1 MFRRFGKYL
10 ITVSLLVPLALPAA
24 QAVLFPESGK
34 VSGNRFFGYARNE
47 ESGKFRVEMLPGIR
61 DERKPLTIRLSG
73 VTHTVSYDGSGREII
88 PGKKMENS
96 GSVELMFPENVR
108 FAAMECSK
116 MPEKVE
122 AEFVSAETP
131 VKAVR
136 VQQVKMQLPRGK
148 KLPVQQLCHI
158 KNRQVELDNG
168 ALRLTFSWEK
178 TFQLKSIYS
187 YEANKN
193 LISNP
198 DEMRFFIIRIND
210 KDYDIRNCRFLSC
223 EKLENGIRFLFEV
236 PGEQLTAALEIRAAG
251 YEFLCSLQLS
261 STTDKVVKCKTVFP
275 CLDGLQLSEKT
286 AGDFYLFP
294 SQGGLISNAPCYRRE
309 PYGYG
314 SCLFQI
320 SDVFS
325 PECGSGF
332 YMRAADPKG
341 LYKHFAIRKSGKTD
355 KRDIA
360 LKNWPIGGRIN
371 LSMQY
376 FNALRDI
383 PGTTLAI
390 DYIERECRKGE
401 PVTYPSAAVGTHA
414 GDWKKAMEIYADWSY
429 SVWPRRKEASPV
441 AAVWNLQAGMGVAE
455 PLVKYY
461 KTKFPARSDML
472 EINGYWSV
480 ANKNSWGAPLTEAKG
495 WIFKDPATGKLA
507 ISYNRGDYDGYNPQ
521 WGGLPALR
529 KFIADLK
536 GQGKLV
542 TLYTVPM
549 IGHSETKLAEQH
561 CPQWSIIN
569 PDWHFRNKYKD
580 NPLIP
585 KDPPGLLIHYNAY
598 RMCMENPEYA
608 DWVVKNLIRLVKE
621 TGADGFRLDEFGI
634 CGEICLS
641 DMHKHWSGY
650 RKGHPGHQQAVA
662 IMLRQLRDAM
672 DKEVGKD
679 KILMTEFIGSDML
692 NAPVDGALSWQV
704 TTNDYIANPAP
715 VNLFRFY
722 FPSCKIF
729 EIDEAKKGAA
739 SREEWRYW
747 LWNGVGVYNSG
758 QYPAKVWQLL
768 HDNNDAFAFG
778 KAHAL
783 VESLNEYILINR
795 FDADNGKKIYT
806 LLNVSPNTFYGE
818 AMAAVNGKEYQELLD
833 DIPLSVKDGK
843 IFLTLRPGKVA
854 VIREVSGNNK

>member
-1 MFRRFGKYL
+1 ML
-10 ITVSLLVPLALPAA
+10 SLLVPLVLSAA

-34 VSGNRFFGYARNE
+34 VSGSKFFGYARIE
-47 ESGKFRVEMLPGIR
+47 ENGKFRAEMIPGIR
-61 DERKPLTIRLSG
+61 NEKKAFTVRMTG
-73 VTHTVSYDGSGREII
+73 VTDAVSYDGSGKEII
-88 PGKKMENS
+88 PEKEAENS
-96 GSVELMFPENVR
+96 GSVELKFPADVR
-108 FAAMECSK
+108 FAALECSR
-116 MPEKVE
+116 MPEKLE
-122 AEFVSAETP
+122 AEFVPAEIP
-131 VKAVR
+131 VEAVR
-136 VQQVKMQLPRGK
+136 VQQVKMKPPRGK
-148 KLPVQQLCHI
+148 KLPVQQVYRI
-158 KNRQVELDNG
+158 KDKQATLDNG
-168 ALRLTFSWEK
+168 ALRLTFSWQK
-178 TFQLKSIYS
+178 KFQLKSIYS
-187 YEANKN
+187 YEAKKN
-193 LISNP
+193 LVSDP
-198 DEMRFFIIRIND
+198 DKMRFFVIRIND
-210 KDYDIRNCRFLSC
+210 KDYDIQNCRFQSYK
-223 EKLENGIRFLFEV
+223 KLNDGIRFVFAV
-236 PGEQLTAALEIRAAG
+236 PDNQLTAVLEIRSAG
-251 YEFLCSLQLS
+251 YEFICNLRLLS
-261 STTDKVVKCKTVFP
+261 STDKVVKFKTVFP
-275 CLDGLQLSEKT
+275 CLDGLKLSANT
-286 AGDFYLFP
+286 AGDYYLFP
-294 SQGGLISNAPCYRRE
+294 SHGGLISNAPCYRRE

-320 SDVFS
+320 SDIFS
-325 PECGSGF
+325 PECGAGF
-332 YMRAADPKG
+332 YLRAADPTG
-341 LYKHFAIRKSGKTD
+341 LYKHFVIRKSGKTD

-376 FNALRDI
+376 FNALRDV

-390 DYIERECRKGE
+390 DYIERECRKGK
-401 PVTYPSAAVGTHA
+401 PVVYPSAAIGAHA
-414 GDWKKAMEIYADWSY
+414 GDWKKAMEIYAKWSH

-441 AAVWNLQAGMGVAE
+441 AAVWNLQAGMGASE
-455 PLVKYY
+455 PLIKYY
-461 KTKFPARSDML
+461 KSKFPARSDML
-472 EINGYWSV
+472 EINGYWDV

-507 ISYNRGDYDGYNPQ
+507 ISFNRGDYDGYNPQ

-529 KFIADLK
+529 EFIAGLK
-536 GQGKLV
+536 SQGKLV

-549 IGHSETKLAEQH
+549 IGHSETKLAKKY

-608 DWVVKNLIRLVKE
+608 DWVVKNLVRLVKE
-621 TGADGFRLDEFGI
+621 TGADGFRMDEFGI

-641 DMHKHWSGY
+641 EMHKHWSGY

-662 IMLRQLRDAM
+662 IMLRQLRNEM
-672 DKEVGKD
+672 DKEVGKE

-704 TTNDYIANPAP
+704 TTNDFIANPAP

-783 VESLNEYILINR
+783 VESLDKYIMINR
-795 FDADNGKKIYT
+795 FDAENGKKIYT
-806 LLNVSPNTFYGE
+806 LLNVSPNTFYGG
-818 AMAAVNGKEYQELLD
+818 AMAAESDKEYQELLD
-833 DIPLSVKDGK
+833 NIPLVVKDGK

-854 VIREVSGNNK
+854 VIRETSGK

>member
-1 MFRRFGKYL
+1 MFRRFCKYL
-10 ITVSLLVPLALPAA
+10 AAATLLAPLVLPAM
-24 QAVLFPESGK
+24 QAVLYPRSGK
-34 VSGNRFFGYARNE
+34 VSGNQFFGYARNE
-47 ESGKFRVEMLPGIR
+47 GSGKFRAEMLPGVR
-61 DERKPLTIRLSG
+61 DEKKTLTIRLSG
-73 VTHTVSYDGSGREII
+73 VTDAVSYDGRGREII
-88 PGKKMENS
+88 PEKKVEKS
-96 GSVELMFPENVR
+96 GSLELKFPADVR
-108 FAAMECSK
+108 FAVLECSR
-116 MPEKVE
+116 MPEKIE
-122 AEFVSAETP
+122 AEFVPAETP
-131 VKAVR
+131 VRAVR
-136 VQQVKMQLPRGK
+136 VQQVKMNPPRGK
-148 KLPVQQLCHI
+148 RLPVQQVCRI
-158 KNRQVELDNG
+158 KDKQAALDNG
-168 ALRLTFSWEK
+168 ALSLTFSWRKE
-178 TFQLKSIYS
+178 FQLKSIYS
-187 YEANKN
+187 YEARKN
-193 LISNP
+193 LVSNP
-198 DEMRFFIIRIND
+198 EEMRFFIIRINN
-210 KDYDIRNCRFLSC
+210 KDYDIRSC
-223 EKLENGIRFLFEV
+223 NFRSYEKLKDGIRFLFAV
-236 PGEQLTAALEIRAAG
+236 PGYRLTAALEVRSAG
-251 YEFLCSLQLS
+251 YEFICSLQLS
-261 STTDKVVKCKTVFP
+261 SSADETVKCKTVFP
-275 CLDGLQLSEKT
+275 CLDGLKLSEET
-286 AGDFYLFP
+286 AGDYYLFP

-320 SDVFS
+320 SDIFS

-332 YMRAADPKG
+332 YLRAADPTG
-341 LYKHFAIRKSGKTD
+341 LYKHFVIRKSGKID

-376 FNALRDI
+376 FDALRDV

-401 PVTYPSAAVGTHA
+401 PVTYPSAAVGAHA
-414 GDWKKAMEIYADWSY
+414 GDWKKAMEIYADWSN
-429 SVWPRRKEASPV
+429 SVWPRRKEASPA
-441 AAVWNLQAGMGVAE
+441 AAVWNLQAGMGASS

-461 KTKFPARSDML
+461 KSKFPARSDML

-495 WIFKDPATGKLA
+495 WVFKDPATGKLA
-507 ISYNRGDYDGYNPQ
+507 ISFNRGDYDGYNPQ

-529 KFIADLK
+529 KFISNLK
-536 GQGKLV
+536 AQGKLV

-549 IGHSETKLAEQH
+549 IGHSETELAEKH
-561 CPQWSIIN
+561 CPQWCIIN
-569 PDWHFRNKYKD
+569 PDWHFRNKYKN

-608 DWVVKNLIRLVKE
+608 DWVVKNLVRLVKE
-621 TGADGFRLDEFGI
+621 TGADGFRMDEFGI

-641 DMHKHWSGY
+641 DMHKHWAGY

-704 TTNDYIANPAP
+704 TTNDFIANPAP
-715 VNLFRFY
+715 VNLYRFY

-729 EIDEAKKGAA
+729 EIDEAKKGAG

-778 KAHAL
+778 KAYAL
-783 VESLNEYILINR
+783 VESLNKYILINR

-806 LLNVSPNTFYGE
+806 LLNVSPNTFYGG
-818 AMAAVNGKEYQELLD
+818 AMAAVNGKEYQELLY

-854 VIREVSGNNK
+854 VIREVPGK